1 MCSFPWLISYDT
13 GHFWTMTVTYAAG
26 LAAACAWKGV
36 IVKGGATLEALGNIK
51 TIVVDNL
58 IASLRN
64 ETMEF
69 VYSSKLCEGRCK
81 VDACNDKYV
90 ESCELFLIHIFN
102 LYGVTIH
109 YNKPLVAKP

>member
-1 MCSFPWLISYDT
+1 
-13 GHFWTMTVTYAAG
+13 
-26 LAAACAWKGV
+26 
-36 IVKGGATLEALGNIK
+36 
-51 TIVVDNL
+51 
-58 IASLRN
+58 
-64 ETMEF
+64 MEF